1 MTASLSPTWG
11 PFSDVSDART
21 RLSRFVDQACAP
33 SVGVVWA
40 ADDSIYTLRP
50 PLADGNGFGDV
61 VIFHWPRVPAP
72 PKPAPSGFWANL
84 KAFLNRAAE
93 AQYQASLAETQ
104 ADMAMGQAV
113 GKVFNRMVHTH
124 RDDGLGVAF
133 DVLCIGLS
141 IALVP
146 TGIGLF
152 TTIAGAA
159 ALGGAALL
167 IMDGTAYG
175 MELAGSED
183 TAERFK
189 KKTEVWRIMATV
201 ATLPDLFKGGYE
213 VVRNLKE
220 VSQALPIAE
229 RTAASAERL
238 AAQATN
244 ASRADRYAQIAE
256 RAHLRAQIRRQQ
268 IAAMLQREVAPRSAG
283 LGGATLLVREEIQND
298 KSAYHEVLRRLQIHS
313 TSLKK

>member
-1 MTASLSPTWG
+1 MTASLSLTWG

-84 KAFLNRAAE
+84 KDFLNRAAE
-93 AQYQASLAETQ
+93 AQYQASQAEV
-104 ADMAMGQAV
+104 AGNMALGKAV
-113 GKVFNRMVHTH
+113 GNVFDRVIQTH
-124 RDDGLGVAF
+124 RDDGLGVVF

-141 IALVP
+141 IALIP
-146 TGIGLF
+146 TGIGLV
-152 TTIAGAA
+152 TTFAGAA
-159 ALGGAALL
+159 AIGGVLLLG
-167 IMDGTAYG
+167 MDGVAYG
-175 MELAGSED
+175 MELAGDDED
-183 TAERFK
+183 AEKFK
-189 KKTEVWRIMATV
+189 KVTEIPRIIATV

-213 VVRNLKE
+213 VMRVLKE
-220 VSQALPIAE
+220 VSTALPAAE
-229 RTAASAERL
+229 RTAATAEKL
-238 AAQATN
+238 AVRTAN
-244 ASRADRYAQIAE
+244 ANRADRYAQIAE
-256 RAHLRAQIRRQQ
+256 KAHLRAQIRRQQ
-268 IAAMLQREVAPRSAG
+268 IAALLQRGIAPRGAG
-283 LGGATLLVREEIQND
+283 LGGATLLVREEIEND
-298 KSAYHEVLRRLQIHS
+298 KSLYHEVLSRLQIHS

>member
-72 PKPAPSGFWANL
+72 PKPAPSGFWAKL
-84 KAFLNRAAE
+84 KDFLNRAAE
-93 AQYQASLAETQ
+93 AQYQASQAE
-104 ADMAMGQAV
+104 AAGNMALGKAMGN
-113 GKVFNRMVHTH
+113 VFDRMIHTH
-124 RDDGLGVAF
+124 KDDGLGVVF

-141 IALVP
+141 IALIP
-146 TGIGLF
+146 TGIGLV
-152 TTIAGAA
+152 TTAAGIA

-167 IMDGTAYG
+167 SMDGIAYG
-175 MELAGSED
+175 MELDGQD
-183 TAERFK
+183 DRAEKFK
-189 KKTEVWRIMATV
+189 KDTEVWRIIATV

-238 AAQATN
+238 AVQASN

-256 RAHLRAQIRRQQ
+256 RAHLRAQIRREQ
-268 IAAMLQREVAPRSAG
+268 IAAMLQREIAPRGAG

-298 KSAYHEVLRRLQIHS
+298 KSAYHQVLARLQIHS

>member
-84 KAFLNRAAE
+84 KDFLNRAAE
-93 AQYQASLAETQ
+93 TQYQASMAEAQ
-104 ADMAMGQAV
+104 GNMALGKAMGN
-113 GKVFNRMVHTH
+113 VFDRMIHTH
-124 RDDGLGVAF
+124 KDDGLGVVF

-141 IALVP
+141 IALIP
-146 TGIGLF
+146 TGIGLV
-152 TTIAGAA
+152 TTVAGIA
-159 ALGGAALL
+159 ALGGVALL
-167 IMDGTAYG
+167 AMDGTAYS
-175 MELAGSED
+175 MELAGDDEG
-183 TAERFK
+183 AEVVK
-189 KKTEVWRIMATV
+189 KKTEVARIIATV
-201 ATLPDLFKGGYE
+201 ATLPDLFKGGFE
-213 VVRNLKE
+213 VVRALRDLSE
-220 VSQALPIAE
+220 ALPAAE
-229 RTAASAERL
+229 RTAATAEKL
-238 AAQATN
+238 AARTAN
-244 ASRADRYAQIAE
+244 ANRADRYAQIAE
-256 RAHLRAQIRRQQ
+256 KAHLRAQIRREQ
-268 IAAMLQREVAPRSAG
+268 IAALLQRGVAPRGAG
-283 LGGATLLVREEIQND
+283 LGGGGLLVREEIEND
-298 KSAYHEVLRRLQIHS
+298 KSLYHQVLSRLQIHS